1 MKLNFKLKKN
11 HIELLKDMEE
21 EMKQTEE
28 IKNKN
33 NFKKMLYFHKKIN
46 SNLTNKYNKKLN
58 MWDLDNI
65 VQLDKEIENNEDK
78 EIIQKIKKIIERKNK
93 IIIHEIINTDKWKEY
108 IIQKFNQ
115 IVQNNNININEDN
128 KKTLYNDLSKLIVKN
143 ILEYKYSWNCC
154 NKIVILNN
162 VINKIKM
169 ININDMELKD
179 KIEKDFFNNY
189 LKNIY

>member
-11 HIELLKDMEE
+11 HIDLLKDMEE

-58 MWDLDNI
+58 MWDIDNI

-78 EIIQKIKKIIERKNK
+78 EIIYKIKKMIERKNK

-108 IIQKFNQ
+108 IIQKYNQ
-115 IVQNNNININEDN
+115 ITQNNNIIIEED
-128 KKTLYNDLSKLIVKN
+128 KKKRLYNELSKLIVKN

-162 VINKIKM
+162 VINKIKI

-179 KIEKDFFNNY
+179 KIEKDFLNNY
-189 LKNIY
+189 LKNI

>member
-21 EMKQTEE
+21 EMKQTDD

-33 NFKKMLYFHKKIN
+33 DFKKMLYFHKKIN
-46 SNLTNKYNKKLN
+46 NNLTNKYNNKIN
-58 MWDLDNI
+58 MWDIDNI
-65 VQLDKEIENNEDK
+65 VMLDNEIENNEDK
-78 EIIQKIKKIIERKNK
+78 EIIYKIKKMIERKNK
-93 IIIHEIINTDKWKEY
+93 IILHEIINTDKWKEY
-108 IIQKFNQ
+108 VIQKYNQ
-115 IVQNNNININEDN
+115 ITQNNNIIIEED
-128 KKTLYNDLSKLIVKN
+128 KKKSLYNDLSKLIVKN

-179 KIEKDFFNNY
+179 KIEKDFLNNY
-189 LKNIY
+189 LKNIQ

>member
-21 EMKQTEE
+21 EMKQTDD

-33 NFKKMLYFHKKIN
+33 DFKKMLYFHKKIN
-46 SNLTNKYNKKLN
+46 NNLTNKYNNKIN
-58 MWDLDNI
+58 MWDIDNI
-65 VQLDKEIENNEDK
+65 VMLDNEIENNEDK
-78 EIIQKIKKIIERKNK
+78 EIIQKIKKMIERKNK
-93 IIIHEIINTDKWKEY
+93 IILHEIINTDKWKEY
-108 IIQKFNQ
+108 VIYKFNQ

-128 KKTLYNDLSKLIVKN
+128 KKILYNDLSKLIVKN

-179 KIEKDFFNNY
+179 KIEKDFLNNY

>member
-21 EMKQTEE
+21 EMKQTDD

-33 NFKKMLYFHKKIN
+33 DFKKMLYFHKKIN
-46 SNLTNKYNKKLN
+46 NNLTNKYNNKIN
-58 MWDLDNI
+58 MWDIDNI
-65 VQLDKEIENNEDK
+65 VMLDNEIKNNEDK
-78 EIIQKIKKIIERKNK
+78 EIIYKIKKMIERKNK
-93 IIIHEIINTDKWKEY
+93 IILHEIINTDKWKEY
-108 IIQKFNQ
+108 VIQKYNQ
-115 IVQNNNININEDN
+115 ITQNNNIIIEED
-128 KKTLYNDLSKLIVKN
+128 KKKSLYNDLSKLIVKN

-179 KIEKDFFNNY
+179 KIEKDFLNNY
-189 LKNIY
+189 LKNIQ

>member
-11 HIELLKDMEE
+11 HIDLLKDMEE

-46 SNLTNKYNKKLN
+46 NNLINKYNNKLN
-58 MWDLDNI
+58 MWDIDNI

-78 EIIQKIKKIIERKNK
+78 EIIYKIKKMIERKNK
-93 IIIHEIINTDKWKEY
+93 IILHEIINTDKWKEY
-108 IIQKFNQ
+108 VIQKYNQ
-115 IVQNNNININEDN
+115 ITQNNNIIIEED
-128 KKTLYNDLSKLIVKN
+128 KKKSLYNDLSKLIVKN

-179 KIEKDFFNNY
+179 KIEKDFLNNY
-189 LKNIY
+189 LKNIQ